1 MKPTLVVMAAGMGSR
16 FGGLKQIKPFGPN
29 GEIIVDYTLYDA
41 VTAGFGKVVFVI
53 KKEMEEDFRSIIEGN
68 LYADKIKIEYAFQ
81 SLTDLPAPYSPIA
94 ERVKPW
100 GTGHAVYA
108 ARDRIHEPFG
118 IVGADDFFGRDT
130 IVTLG
135 RFLSQQCTDTKGC
148 MVGFSLRG
156 TASENGSVSRGV
168 CDVRDGMLSS
178 VTERTDIT
186 LKGDSAFYT
195 DEKGEQ
201 AALSPDSTVSMNV
214 WGFSASVLEQMREH
228 FTNWL
233 SLYSGELKKEYYLPA
248 FVDDLIQAGRLSIA
262 VRKTTSRWY
271 GVTYGS
277 DAQVLSDALKQM
289 HEKGEYPA
297 LR

>member
-16 FGGLKQIKPFGPN
+16 FGGLKQIRPFGPN

-41 VTAGFGKVVFVI
+41 FTAGFGKVVFVI
-53 KKEMEEDFRSIIEGN
+53 KKEMEEDFKSIIKGN
-68 LYADKIKIEYAFQ
+68 LYSDKIDIEYAFQ
-81 SLTDLPAPYSPIA
+81 DLCDLPAPYQPQADRI
-94 ERVKPW
+94 KPW

-108 ARDRIHEPFG
+108 AREHINTPFG

-135 RFLSQQCTDTKGC
+135 RFLSQNCTKDTGC

-168 CDVRDGMLSS
+168 CEVKDGKLCS

-186 LKGDSAFYT
+186 LKGENAYYT
-195 DEKGEQ
+195 DENGEK
-201 AALSPDSTVSMNV
+201 ASISPDSTVSMNV
-214 WGFSASVLEQMREH
+214 WGFAPDILELMKEH
-228 FTNWL
+228 FTKWL
-233 SLYSGELKKEYYLPA
+233 SANSCELKKEYYLPA
-248 FVDDLIQAGRLSIA
+248 FVDDMIQQGKLS
-262 VRKTTSRWY
+262 VSMCKTTSRWY

-277 DAQVLSDALKQM
+277 DAEVLSNALEQM
-289 HEKGEYPA
+289 HDSNEYPA